1 MKKLFIAAL
10 ALASVV
16 ACSKD
21 DNATIFDESK
31 KSVELTIL
39 NGGGSTRAITVAS
52 SDETFECAGVNDLTV
67 LFADK
72 AGKVVETRALNAA
85 ATTTPGT
92 AGADGLV
99 PTTYSFHRLPETVQ
113 QVAVIALR
121 GNSSP
126 ATLADAR
133 NIWVTETEAA
143 EVANI
148 VVYGE
153 SGQMSQDGFCKVE
166 GDTEY
171 PLFKGA
177 VRVAPAH
184 TRFEVLSFQCT
195 DLGQNE
201 YGYSQITLNEMA
213 VVGTTYKQSLNKVL
227 ASKDDIAT
235 ANGENESGKAWSWNW
250 VAAKND
256 LSAAPV
262 AAKELE
268 VSMTVVGKNYT
279 VAIPEKTLS
288 IVGYQKDGQDITK
301 FKAENIY
308 KLTVPFTEANID
320 TTDAYICVDVDVTIA
335 KWVINTITPVFGT
348 NPTPATPA
356 E

>member
-39 NGGGSTRAITVAS
+39 NGGGSTRAITDAS
-52 SDETFECAGVNDLTV
+52 SDETFECAGVADLTV

-72 AGKVVETRALNAA
+72 AGKVVETRALTA
-85 ATTTPGT
+85 ATSTTSGT

-121 GNSSP
+121 GNNSP
-126 ATLADAR
+126 TTLAEAR
-133 NIWVTETEAA
+133 NIWVFETPDA
-143 EVANI
+143 EVKDI

-153 SGQMSQDGFCKVE
+153 SGQMSQDGFCQIE

-201 YGYSQITLNEMA
+201 YGYSQITLNSMK
-213 VVGTTYKQSLNKVL
+213 VVDTIYSQPLNKVL
-227 ASKDDIAT
+227 ASKDDVAT
-235 ANGENESGKAWSWNW
+235 AGEGKAWSWNW

-256 LSAAPV
+256 LSAASVTP
-262 AAKELE
+262 KELK
-268 VSMTVVGKNYT
+268 VAMTVVGKNYT
-279 VAIPEKTLS
+279 VAIPGKTLS
-288 IVGYQKDGQDITK
+288 IVGYQQNGQDITE

-320 TTDAYICVDVDVTIA
+320 PTDAYICVNVDVTIA
-335 KWVINTITPVFGT
+335 KWVINTITPVFG
-348 NPTPATPA
+348 N
-356 E
+356 

>member
-1 MKKLFIAAL
+1 MKKLFICAL

-39 NGGGSTRAITVAS
+39 NGGGGTRAITDAS
-52 SDETFECAGVNDLTV
+52 SDEAFECATAADLTV

-72 AGKVVETRALNAA
+72 AGKVVETRALTAA
-85 ATTTPGT
+85 ETTKPGT
-92 AGADGLV
+92 AGDDGLI

-121 GNSSP
+121 GNDSP
-126 ATLADAR
+126 ATLTDAR
-133 NIWVTETEAA
+133 NIWVTETPDA
-143 EVANI
+143 EVKDI

-153 SGQMSQDGFCKVE
+153 SAVFSDPDGNCVKV
-166 GDTEY
+166 DDVEY
-171 PLFKGA
+171 PLFKCS

-184 TRFEVLSFQCT
+184 TRFEVLSFKCT
-195 DLGQNE
+195 DLGENE

-227 ASKDDIAT
+227 TSKDDVAT
-235 ANGENESGKAWSWNW
+235 AGEGKAWSWNW

-262 AAKELE
+262 APKELE
-268 VSMTVVGKNYT
+268 VSMTVVGRNYT

-288 IVGYQKDGQDITK
+288 IVGYQKGGEDITE

-308 KLTVPFTEANID
+308 KLNVPFLEANID

-335 KWVINTITPVFGT
+335 KWIVNTITPVFDT
-348 NPTPATPA
+348 NPPATPA
-356 E
+356 Q

>member
-21 DNATIFDESK
+21 DNASVLDSSK

-39 NGGGSTRAITVAS
+39 NGGGSTRAITDAS
-52 SDETFECAGVNDLTV
+52 SDETFECAGVADLTV
-67 LFADK
+67 LFADR
-72 AGKVVETRALNAA
+72 AGKVVTNRALAD
-85 ATTTPGT
+85 ATTSVVGE
-92 AGADGLV
+92 AGEDGLI
-99 PTTYSFHRLPETVQ
+99 PTKYSFHQLPEAVQ

-121 GNSSP
+121 GNAVP
-126 ATLADAR
+126 ANLDAAKT
-133 NIWVTETEAA
+133 IWKTETPDA

-153 SGQMSQDGFCKVE
+153 SGQMLQNGTCEVDGIN
-166 GDTEY
+166 Y
-171 PLFKGA
+171 PLFEGA

-184 TRFEVLSFQCT
+184 TRFEVLSFQCE

-201 YGYSQITLNEMA
+201 YGYSKIVLDNMVFGSYEQTL
-213 VVGTTYKQSLNKVL
+213 GKTL

-235 ANGENESGKAWSWNW
+235 ANGENETGKAWSWNW
-250 VAAKND
+250 
-256 LSAAPV
+256 LAPK
-262 AAKELE
+262 AKENL
-268 VSMTVVGKNYT
+268 VINMTVTGKNYT
-279 VAIPEKTLS
+279 VAVPNKTLT
-288 IVGYQKDGQDITK
+288 IIDYKKADGSLIQN
-301 FKAENIY
+301 FEAENIY
-308 KLTVPFTEANID
+308 KLTVPFIEANID

-335 KWVINTITPVFGT
+335 KWVINTISPIFKT